1 MTCRHS
7 CVSGYACVFQAEVVP
22 ASHARAGLPPARRE
36 PGSAAST
43 GAEEPGLR
51 GAISA
56 LLCGTA
62 GALELAVDARLPRG
76 AVISINRSID

>member
-1 MTCRHS
+1 M
-7 CVSGYACVFQAEVVP
+7 CVSGA
-22 ASHARAGLPPARRE
+22 
-36 PGSAAST
+36 SAAST
-43 GAEEPGLR
+43 GAEEPGLC

-56 LLCGTA
+56 LLCGPA

>member
-1 MTCRHS
+1 M
-7 CVSGYACVFQAEVVP
+7 FQAGVVP
-22 ASHARAGLPPARRE
+22 ARHARAGLPPARRE
-36 PGSAAST
+36 PGSAVST